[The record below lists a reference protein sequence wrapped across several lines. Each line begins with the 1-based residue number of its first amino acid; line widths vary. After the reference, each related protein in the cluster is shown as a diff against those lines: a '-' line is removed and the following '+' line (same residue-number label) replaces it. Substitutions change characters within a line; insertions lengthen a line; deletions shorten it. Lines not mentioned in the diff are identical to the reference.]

1 MRSIALVLI
10 VLTAA
15 CAAPELTDERRA
27 VITQEI
33 MDAANDFVVGL
44 STLDGDAFVAR
55 FSDAVIS
62 STWTVVASTPTG
74 RP

>member
-27 VITQEI
+27 VI
-33 MDAANDFVVGL
+33 
-44 STLDGDAFVAR
+44 
-55 FSDAVIS
+55 S